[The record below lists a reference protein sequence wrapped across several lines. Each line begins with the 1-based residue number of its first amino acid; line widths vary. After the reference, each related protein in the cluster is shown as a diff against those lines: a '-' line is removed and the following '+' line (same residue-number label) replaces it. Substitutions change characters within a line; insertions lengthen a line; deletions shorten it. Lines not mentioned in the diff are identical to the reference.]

1 MLLFWKLVD
10 ETQMGNPCENTA
22 RDILSKFSTPQSHL
36 LYIISLW
43 DTLYTSNKL
52 WIFMNFYQDWVF
64 RKKQV
69 KQNFIIRFSWKD
81 AVSSKVCK
89 KFTIPARFCLS
100 VFEFYPTQFIHS
112 GVTHGYF
119 FLSIFI
125 GNLFCCW
132 NPLYNDAW
140 CYLVEG
146 EQKKIHWH
154 F

>member
-89 KFTIPARFCLS
+89 KITIPAPAIVCLS
-100 VFEFYPTQFIHS
+100 LNSTPDNLDIQGLLMAT
-112 GVTHGYF
+112 F
-119 FLSIFI
+119 FWAFSLEIF
-125 GNLFCCW
+125 FAVET
-132 NPLYNDAW
+132 LYTMMHD
-140 CYLVEG
+140 V
-146 EQKKIHWH
+146 I
-154 F
+154 